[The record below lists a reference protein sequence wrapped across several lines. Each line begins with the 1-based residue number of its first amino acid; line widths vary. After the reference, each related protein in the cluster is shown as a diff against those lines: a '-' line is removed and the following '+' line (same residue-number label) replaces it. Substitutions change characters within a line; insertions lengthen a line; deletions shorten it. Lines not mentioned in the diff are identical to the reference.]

1 MTNKNIVGGLDISNL
16 ALNLNKFR
24 NEAGFTVEDLAWE
37 IGVSSRVVYD
47 YESGKK
53 KPSLET
59 AVKIAIVLN
68 IAMDCLFR

>member
-1 MTNKNIVGGLDISNL
+1 MTNKNIADGLDISNL
-16 ALNLNKFR
+16 ALNLNKLR
-24 NEAGFTVEDLAWE
+24 NEAGYTVEDFAWE

-68 IAMDCLFR
+68 ITMDCLFR

>member
-1 MTNKNIVGGLDISNL
+1 MTDKNIAGGLDISNL
-16 ALNLNKFR
+16 ALNLYKFR
-24 NEAGFTVEDLAWE
+24 KEAGFTIENLAWE

-59 AVKIAIVLN
+59 AVKIATVLN
-68 IAMDCLFR
+68 ITMDCLFR

>member
-68 IAMDCLFR
+68 IALDIFF